1 MQSCIARMKCVTIS
15 CCKVRERDLKKKIS
29 VKQFSSFDFIRY
41 FTYQIQIFNLEIEN
55 EFDVFFMQILQMI
68 FLIFYL

>member
-1 MQSCIARMKCVTIS
+1 MQSCIARMKCVTLS

-41 FTYQIQIFNLEIEN
+41 FTYRFNLEIVKMN
-55 EFDVFFMQILQMI
+55 LMFFLCKS
-68 FLIFYL
+68 YK

>member
-41 FTYQIQIFNLEIEN
+41 FTYQIQIFNLEIVKMN
-55 EFDVFFMQILQMI
+55 LMFFLCKS
-68 FLIFYL
+68 YK

>member
-41 FTYQIQIFNLEIEN
+41 FTYRIQIFNLEIVKMN
-55 EFDVFFMQILQMI
+55 LMFFLCKS
-68 FLIFYL
+68 YK